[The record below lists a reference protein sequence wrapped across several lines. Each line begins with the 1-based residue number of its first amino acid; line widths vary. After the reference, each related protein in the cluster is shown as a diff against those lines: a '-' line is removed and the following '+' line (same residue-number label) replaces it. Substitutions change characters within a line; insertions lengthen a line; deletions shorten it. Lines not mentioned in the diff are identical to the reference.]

1 MAAVNDIS
9 GVTNVELW
17 NLARKANPKFA
28 SHTAEGTADLFTE
41 RGFEALARTDVT
53 AINEF
58 FEISLR
64 VGFQM
69 LTVSRAKNPLEG
81 KGLVQVY
88 ATPNGGYTQRMAVKS
103 IKPVT
108 PKFHGLQNGDSID
121 PFIVRKPEATERFFQ
136 QNFSYQSFVTL
147 QDFQVKTIFIS
158 ERGMGEFVAGV
169 MQGLSNGYTIQE
181 FENTLEALNKAIN
194 SQTYPLQDSQKVEV
208 TVADA
213 DAMTN
218 EELTTAILAI
228 KDLISAMQTSAQTGA
243 YNAGKFASTV
253 DTSDLVCIM
262 RPSLKNRIAVN
273 LLTGAIHPEN
283 LSLPVEVIE
292 LQNFGGLT
300 PTYVVEDTSYPVFPA
315 YDTNGEQVG
324 WSLAE
329 GGDVNPDLHDDM
341 LTWIDPN
348 EDVLAVIAQKGLIFE
363 NKQNPYVVTPIY
375 NPRGLYTNYWA
386 SSANN
391 AICVDPYY
399 NLVVVKAVAGS

>member
-28 SHTAEGTADLFTE
+28 SHTAKGTADLFTE
-41 RGFEALARTDVT
+41 RGFEALARTDVS

-69 LTVSRAKNPLEG
+69 LSVSRAKNPLEG

-88 ATPNGGYTQRMAVKS
+88 NTPNGGYTQRMAIKS
-103 IKPVT
+103 LKPVS
-108 PKFHGLQNGDSID
+108 PKFMGLQNGDSVD
-121 PFIVRKPEATERFFQ
+121 AWKVRKSEQTERFFQ
-136 QNFSYQSFVTL
+136 QNFSFQSWVTI

-158 ERGMGEFVAGV
+158 ERGMGEFVAGI
-169 MQGLSNGYTIQE
+169 MQALQNGYTIQE
-181 FENTLEALNKAIN
+181 FENILEALNKAIN
-194 SQTYPLQDSQKVEV
+194 SQTYPLQDSQIVEV
-208 TVADA
+208 EVEDKDA
-213 DAMTN
+213 LTN
-218 EELTTAILAI
+218 EELTTTILAV
-228 KDLISAMQTSAQTGA
+228 KDVISAMNTSAQTGA
-243 YNAGKFASTV
+243 YNAAKFASTV

-283 LSLPVEVIE
+283 LSLPLDVIE

-300 PTYVVEDTSYPVFPA
+300 PTYIVEGTSYPVFPA

-341 LTWIDPN
+341 LTWVDPN
-348 EDVLAVIAQKGLIFE
+348 EDVLCIIAQKGLIFE
-363 NKQNPYVVTPIY
+363 NKQNPYQVGVIY
-375 NPRGLYTNYWA
+375 NPAGLYSNYWA

-399 NLVVVKAVAGS
+399 NLVIVKAVEE

>member
-17 NLARKANPKFA
+17 NLARKANPTFA

-41 RGFEALARTDVT
+41 RGFEALRLSDVS

-108 PKFHGLQNGDSID
+108 PKFKGLADGSSVD
-121 PFIVRKPEATERFFQ
+121 PFIVRKPQAEERFFQ
-136 QNFSYQSFVTL
+136 QNFDYQSFITV

-158 ERGMGEFVAGV
+158 ERGMGEFVAGI

-181 FENTLEALNKAIN
+181 FENTLEAINKAIN
-194 SQTYPLQDSQKVEV
+194 SQTYPLQDSQVVEI

-213 DAMTN
+213 ANMTN
-218 EELTTAILAI
+218 EELTTAILAM
-228 KDLISAMQTSAQTGA
+228 KDVISAMETSAQTGA
-243 YNAGKFASTV
+243 YNAAKFESTV
-253 DTSDLVCIM
+253 STGDLVSIM

-283 LSLPVEVIE
+283 LSLPTEVIE
-292 LQNFGGLT
+292 LQDFGGLQATTNGTT
-300 PTYVVEDTSYPVFPA
+300 PLYPL
-315 YDTNGEQVG
+315 YDANGEQKG
-324 WSLAE
+324 WTTTE
-329 GGDVNPDLHDDM
+329 GGTEAYTGEVTM
-341 LTWIDPN
+341 VDPN
-348 EDVLAVIAQKGLIFE
+348 EDVIAIIAQKGLIFE

-391 AICVDPYY
+391 AINVDPFY
-399 NLVVVKAVAGS
+399 NLVVIKAVTA

>member
-17 NLARKANPKFA
+17 NLARKANPTFA

-41 RGFEALARTDVT
+41 RGFEALRRSDVG

-64 VGFQM
+64 IGFQM

-108 PKFHGLQNGDSID
+108 PKFKGLVDGASVD
-121 PFIVRKPEATERFFQ
+121 PFIVRKPEAEERFFQ
-136 QNFSYQSFVTL
+136 QNFDYQSFITI

-158 ERGMGEFVAGV
+158 ERGMGEFVAGI

-194 SQTYPLQDSQKVEV
+194 SQTYPLQDSQKVEI

-213 DAMTN
+213 SNMTN
-218 EELTTAILAI
+218 EELTTTILAI
-228 KDLISAMQTSAQTGA
+228 KDVISAMNTSAQTGA
-243 YNAGKFASTV
+243 YNAGKFATTV
-253 DTSDLVCIM
+253 DTSDLVFIT
-262 RPSLKNRIAVN
+262 RPSFKNRVAVN

-283 LSLPVEVIE
+283 LSLPVDTIE
-292 LQNFGGLT
+292 LQNFGGLQAKGGNANL
-300 PTYVVEDTSYPVFPA
+300 YPL
-315 YDTNGEQVG
+315 YDANGEQTG
-324 WSLAE
+324 WTATE
-329 GGDVNPDLHDDM
+329 GGTEAYTGDVTYD
-341 LTWIDPN
+341 DPN
-348 EDVLAVIAQKGLIFE
+348 KDVIGIICQKGLIFE
-363 NKQNPYVVTPIY
+363 NKQNPYVVSPIY

-391 AICVDPYY
+391 AINVDPFY
-399 NLVVVKAVAGS
+399 NMVVIKAVTA

>member
-17 NLARKANPKFA
+17 NLARKANPTFA
-28 SHTAEGTADLFTE
+28 SHTAKGTADLFTE

-69 LTVSRAKNPLEG
+69 LSVSRAKNPLEG

-88 ATPNGGYTQRMAVKS
+88 NTPNGGYTQRMAIKS

-108 PKFHGLQNGDSID
+108 PKFKGLQNGDSVD
-121 PFIVRKPEATERFFQ
+121 PWIVRKPEASERFFQ
-136 QNFSYQSFVTL
+136 QNFDYQSFITI

-181 FENTLEALNKAIN
+181 FENTLEAINKAIN
-194 SQTYPLQDSQKVEV
+194 SQTYPLQDSQVVEV
-208 TVADA
+208 SVADA
-213 DAMTN
+213 DALTN
-218 EELTTAILAI
+218 EELTTTILAM

-243 YNAGKFASTV
+243 YNAAKFESTV

-283 LSLPVEVIE
+283 LSLPVDVIE
-292 LQNFGGLT
+292 LQNFGGVQATTDGTT
-300 PTYVVEDTSYPVFPA
+300 PLYPL
-315 YDTNGEQVG
+315 YDTNGEQTG
-324 WSLAE
+324 WTTTE
-329 GGDVNPDLHDDM
+329 GGTTAYTGEVTM
-341 LTWIDPN
+341 VDPN
-348 EDVLAVIAQKGLIFE
+348 EDVLAIIAQKGLIFE
-363 NKQNPYVVTPIY
+363 NKQNPYQVGVIY
-375 NPRGLYTNYWA
+375 NPRGLYSNYWA

-399 NLVVVKAVAGS
+399 NLVVIKAVEE